1 MTFSG
6 NITNHKSYQLDKITY
21 ITWDIFAKWNG
32 RVRNL
37 EDILYPKQ
45 TLWKKMKVL
54 LKDSTVSLVLLPF
67 LARKSHIFKWSA
79 SLMNVMIISVVWY
92 NY

>member
-6 NITNHKSYQLDKITY
+6 NITSHKSYQLGKITY
-21 ITWDIFAKWNG
+21 ITWDSIAKRNG
-32 RVRNL
+32 WVRNL
-37 EDILYPKQ
+37 EGILYPKQ
-45 TLWKKMKVL
+45 TLWKKMIVM
-54 LKDSTVSLVLLPF
+54 LKDRTVSLVLLSF

-79 SLMNVMIISVVWY
+79 SLMNIMIISVVWY